1 MHQLERKQNGHIEII
16 GGSMYAGK
24 TEELIR
30 RLKRIQFSKRSFL
43 AFKHCIDRRYEG
55 SETHIVSHA
64 GLAIS
69 AIEIQSA
76 DELLIHLKKF
86 KEVNGQL
93 PYAVAIDEV
102 QFFDEKMVYLI
113 EYLAQK
119 GVRVIASGLEK
130 DFRREPFGIM
140 APLLL
145 KAEFVTKL
153 TAICSVCGEPAT
165 ESQRLVNGV
174 PAKYDDPIV
183 MVGAVESYEPR
194 CRHCHEIDH
203 PHLEAFNL

>member
-1 MHQLERKQNGHIEII
+1 MHQLEKRKNGHIEII

-55 SETHIVSHA
+55 SETNIVSHA
-64 GLAIS
+64 GLSVA
-69 AIEIQSA
+69 AIEVKSSN
-76 DELLIHLKKF
+76 EVFIHLKKY
-86 KEVNGQL
+86 KEVNGCL

-102 QFFDEKMVYLI
+102 QFFDDEMVDLI
-113 EYLAQK
+113 EYLAQE
-119 GVRVIASGLEK
+119 GVRVICSGLEK

-165 ESQRLVNGV
+165 ESQRLVNGM
-174 PAKYDDPIV
+174 PAGYDDPIV

-203 PHLEAFNL
+203 PRLSKFKM